1 MGQVVYYAIFKVY
14 FTLFSVGG
22 AGQVAQFASVIF
34 STILQ
39 CWWAL
44 LLMLVPI
51 ALLLWQGKKR
61 IAWGHEQW
69 KELLWPL
76 IAALA
81 LQIITTGG
89 ALLDTGGAMS
99 VSRLYT
105 TDFISNLSVSR
116 FGLLT
121 TFRIEARNAIFGP
134 MPAVTVEELEPEPEP
149 EPEPEAEKQVMRS
162 TLRR

>member
-1 MGQVVYYAIFKVY
+1 MQAIRRK
-14 FTLFSVGG
+14 LNSQRG
-22 AGQVAQFASVIF
+22 ASM
-34 STILQ
+34 LM
-39 CWWAL
+39 AL

-105 TDFISNLSVSR
+105 TDFISNISL
-116 FGLLT
+116 
-121 TFRIEARNAIFGP
+121 
-134 MPAVTVEELEPEPEP
+134 
-149 EPEPEAEKQVMRS
+149 
-162 TLRR
+162 